1 MTRRLPAH
9 PNLEHLKKQA
19 KVLLDQLAAG
29 NPQAHERFRALLSR
43 AAPPEPQLADAQLA
57 LARDYGFASWA
68 KLKAHVEAETPTD
81 PAALLVAA
89 IHSNKASQVR
99 AVLERYPEL
108 RGKLN
113 DTMPGLHFGATPL
126 LAAVPF
132 TNREIIDLLLESGA
146 DINQKSHWWAGG
158 FGVLDDDRGLAPF
171 LIERGARVDVHAAA
185 KLGMMDVL
193 ERLVSAEP
201 PLVRARGGD
210 GQTPLHVAQTVDV
223 ARWLL
228 DHGAD
233 IDARDVDHESTPAMY
248 MVRDRQE
255 VARFLVSR
263 GCHTDILMASA
274 LGDLG
279 LVRRHLE
286 ADPACIRMYVGD
298 DWFLKHDPRAGG
310 CIYYW
315 TLGNLATPHSL
326 AREFGHEDVFQFL
339 MEQSPTEL
347 KLSLACDMGDEAT
360 FRQLLTARPELVASL
375 SEADKKHVVRAAQ
388 SNNTGAVRL
397 LLAAG
402 WPVVVRGD
410 HGGTPLHWAA
420 WHGNTAMVREILRY
434 DPPLDLRGDDHDLPA
449 LGWALHGSEHG
460 WHRQTGD
467 YPGVVEALLAAG
479 AKLPENEF
487 EVSEAVRRVIEKYP
501 SRK

>member
-1 MTRRLPAH
+1 MTRRLPEH
-9 PNLEHLKKQA
+9 PSLEHLKKQA
-19 KVLLDQLAAG
+19 KVLLAELQSG
-29 NPQAHERFRALLSR
+29 NPVSHERYRALLSR
-43 AAPPEPQLADAQLA
+43 AAPAEPQLADAQLA

-68 KLKAHVEAETPTD
+68 KLKAHVEVIGADPPAE
-81 PAALLVAA
+81 LVAA
-89 IHSNKASQVR
+89 IHANDAGLVR
-99 AVLERYPEL
+99 DVLERYPEL
-108 RGKLN
+108 RAKLN
-113 DTMPGLHFGATPL
+113 ETMPGLHFGATPL

-132 TNREIIDLLLESGA
+132 TNRDMIDVLLQAGA

-171 LIERGARVDVHAAA
+171 LIERGARVDAYAAA

-193 ERLVSAEP
+193 ERLVRDDEG
-201 PLVRARGGD
+201 VVHARGGD
-210 GQTPLHVAQTVDV
+210 GQTPLHVAQTVAV
-223 ARWLL
+223 AGWLL

-263 GCHTDILMASA
+263 GCHTDILMAAA

-279 LVRRHLE
+279 LVRKHLD
-286 ADPACIRMYVGD
+286 ADPGCIRMYVGD
-298 DWFLKHDPRAGG
+298 EWFLKQDPRAGG

-326 AREFGHEDVFQFL
+326 AREFGHEDVFQLL
-339 MEQSPTEL
+339 MERSPAEL
-347 KLSLACDMGDEAT
+347 KLALACDVGDEAT

-388 SNNTGAVRL
+388 SNNTSAVRL

-420 WHGNTAMVREILRY
+420 WHGNAAMVREILRY

-460 WHRQTGD
+460 WHRKTGD
-467 YPGVVEALLAAG
+467 YPGVVDALLSAG

-487 EVSEAVRRVIEKYP
+487 AVSEAVRAVLRRHTKREV
-501 SRK
+501 